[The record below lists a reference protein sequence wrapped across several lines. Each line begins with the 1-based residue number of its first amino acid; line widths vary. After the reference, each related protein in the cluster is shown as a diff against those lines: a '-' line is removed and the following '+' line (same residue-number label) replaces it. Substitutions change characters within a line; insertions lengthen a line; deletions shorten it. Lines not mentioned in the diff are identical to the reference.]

1 MPDALRVDAYLR
13 RRIMKKATLLMSVIL
28 AAGSSAA
35 LAATPVFQL
44 HGPEVAPHLQ
54 AIDTYSPNGGRDGGY
69 KPMQAT
75 YAAGSVRPISTA
87 PALFDSAAASL
98 DAWPGANPVAANFQ
112 DSAAGDRLAGT
123 AATGASISDE
133 SLFYFLKN
141 FKAQPLQ
148 KPEHWTMILV
158 GLCFVVYQIRRRPMR
173 TSIGFHSAS
182 KLIGAA
188 GA

>member
-1 MPDALRVDAYLR
+1 
-13 RRIMKKATLLMSVIL
+13 MKKAMLLMSVIL

-44 HGPEVAPHLQ
+44 HGPEAVAPHVQ
-54 AIDTYSPNGGRDGGY
+54 AIDTYPSNVGRDGGY
-69 KPMQAT
+69 KLMQAT
-75 YAAGSVRPISTA
+75 YAGGSVRPISTA
-87 PALFDSAAASL
+87 PALFDSAAASQ
-98 DAWPGANPVAANFQ
+98 DAWPGANPVAANFP
-112 DSAAGDRLAGT
+112 DNAAGERLGGT

-158 GLCFVVYQIRRRPMR
+158 GLCFLLYQIRRRPMR